1 MTEVIALKPYELSGG
16 DFVSGTY
23 KVFEMHPKDR
33 NNQPADLTKARAYFS
48 VSDYVNSGDPIVSK
62 AGKIVLGNTVRAE
75 LTPEESAKLCGKYI
89 YQFTVID
96 ASGATYCARGL
107 LTVWKNTDLDV
118 LEDN

>member
-1 MTEVIALKPYELSGG
+1 MVLKPYELSDG

-23 KVFEMHPKDR
+23 KIFEIHPKDR
-33 NNQPADLTKARAYFS
+33 NNRPADLTEAKAYFS
-48 VSDYVNSGDPIVSK
+48 VSDYINQGNPIISK

-96 ASGATYCARGL
+96 VSGTAYCARGL
-107 LTVWKNTDLDV
+107 LTVWKNADLDV
-118 LEDN
+118 LESN